1 MGRFIDNLTLLL
13 IGLKLAGF
21 IDWSWWLVMAPM
33 IVTASTGFWVAFW
46 PKYKKYQNQAKWR
59 EAARAKRE
67 QSEQE

>member
-1 MGRFIDNLTLLL
+1 MGKFVDNLTLLF

-33 IVTASTGFWVAFW
+33 IFTASTAFWVVFW
-46 PKYKKYQNQAKWR
+46 PKYKKYRDQAKWR

-67 QSEQE
+67 QGEQE